1 MVSLE
6 RMTLGQSRKYTHVE
20 EEDFVVTSS
29 VPVSQL
35 LTCDVLTNAFAG
47 RIGRYLLP
55 KDAVLKLKGRTK
67 TTVKE
72 VTAFLGRERASWASG
87 MQNRLNHVTV
97 ERRAGVSED
106 EEDSDEFEV
115 EETAEDEDEENTGD
129 LVEDSD
135 DEGWEDLAARQNDD
149 ELGRR
154 SRERNGD
161 RDPQPV

>member
-6 RMTLGQSRKYTHVE
+6 HMTVGQSRKYTHVD

-35 LTCDVLTNAFAG
+35 LTCEVLTNTFAG
-47 RIGRYLLP
+47 RVGRYLLP
-55 KDAVLKLKGRTK
+55 KDATLKLKGRTK
-67 TTVKE
+67 TTIKD

-97 ERRAGVSED
+97 ECRAGVSED

-115 EETAEDEDEENTGD
+115 EEAAEDEDEETAGD

-135 DEGWEDLAARQNDD
+135 DEGWEDLAPRQNDD
-149 ELGRR
+149 DLGRR
-154 SRERNGD
+154 GRGRNGD